1 MKNLNTNKAHGWDN
15 VSIRMIK
22 LCGRS
27 IVKPLK
33 YLFES
38 SLTAGIFP
46 ESWKKDN
53 IIPVHRKRKQE
64 LLKEL

>member
-1 MKNLNTNKAHGWDN
+1 MIKNLNPNKAYGWDN
-15 VSIRMIK
+15 ASIRMIK
-22 LCGRS
+22 LCGKS

-38 SLTAGIFP
+38 PLTAGIFP
-46 ESWKKDN
+46 EDWKN
-53 IIPVHRKRKQE
+53 IIPVYKKRKQE